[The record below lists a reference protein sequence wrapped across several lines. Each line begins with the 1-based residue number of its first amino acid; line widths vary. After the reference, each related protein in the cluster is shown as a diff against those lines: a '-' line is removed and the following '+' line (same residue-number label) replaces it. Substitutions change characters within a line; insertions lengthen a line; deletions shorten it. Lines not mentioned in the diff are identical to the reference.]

1 MVAEVT
7 WRLCCSLPFDEDSVP
22 RIVRPMYVDPAD
34 GLPLVGS
41 HKRCLLGVRPMGKSA
56 DIDLTPA
63 GDVNGNVAVNR
74 KGLSVSADWRQLPP
88 YMIPEELDD
97 EVNGASGIGM
107 KVYVHGTGVFVE
119 GAVAPGL
126 EMRFKLNTVDAGVVS
141 PVAQV
146 TLVQYQADL
155 EATRAQWVEDP
166 S

>member
-1 MVAEVT
+1 
-7 WRLCCSLPFDEDSVP
+7 
-22 RIVRPMYVDPAD
+22 
-34 GLPLVGS
+34 
-41 HKRCLLGVRPMGKSA
+41 
-56 DIDLTPA
+56 
-63 GDVNGNVAVNR
+63 
-74 KGLSVSADWRQLPP
+74 
-88 YMIPEELDD
+88 MIPEELDD